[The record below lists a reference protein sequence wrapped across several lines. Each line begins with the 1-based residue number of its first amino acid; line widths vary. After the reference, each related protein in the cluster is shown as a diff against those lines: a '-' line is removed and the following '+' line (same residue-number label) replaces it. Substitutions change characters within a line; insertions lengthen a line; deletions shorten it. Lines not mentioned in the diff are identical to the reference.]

1 MNVKNFANFAP
12 FCQNLKDLKLHF
24 SQSTVRRRGRSGAG
38 RDSVTRCV
46 TGRHRLWRNAGHRDR
61 GAGTTW
67 GKNYQNLPV
76 NGLSLCLTR
85 EWLQMHGHYVHPGTG
100 LCCVSYTLHSRCWQ
114 MHIYDFQSVTMCY
127 DCNLTLHFGRQRF
140 QPKGRDW
147 CCLSLTTGSMTF
159 PHKICRKIVPHC
171 VVACWTISG

>member
-1 MNVKNFANFAP
+1 M
-12 FCQNLKDLKLHF
+12 HF
-24 SQSTVRRRGRSGAG
+24 SQTTVRRRGRSGAG

-46 TGRHRLWRNAGHRDR
+46 TGRHKLWRNAGHRDR
-61 GAGTTW
+61 GAGTTR

-114 MHIYDFQSVTMCY
+114 IHIYNFLSVTMCY
-127 DCNLTLHFGRQRF
+127 DCNLTLHFGRQKH

-147 CCLSLTTGSMTF
+147 LALFVSNNSEQHDISTLNLSENCTTLCCCLLNHFRVKNF
-159 PHKICRKIVPHC
+159 PSKQ
-171 VVACWTISG
+171 